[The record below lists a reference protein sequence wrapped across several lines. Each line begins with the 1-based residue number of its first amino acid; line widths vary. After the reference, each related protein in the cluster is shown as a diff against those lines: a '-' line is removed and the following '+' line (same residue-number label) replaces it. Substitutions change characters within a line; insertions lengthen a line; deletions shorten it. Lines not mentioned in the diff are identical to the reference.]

1 MLFIVLSAWTLKRRQ
16 SIGLSIL
23 SCSAR
28 SLRRGLPRFFDAA
41 VSRMSLRVDVERE
54 VRSQHELF
62 MDSFRSRDAE
72 AEFLA
77 FLQRAL
83 PFMSAVVMQ
92 ELAAGARTPA
102 AARQLQQ

>member
-1 MLFIVLSAWTLKRRQ
+1 MTT
-16 SIGLSIL
+16 
-23 SCSAR
+23 
-28 SLRRGLPRFFDAA
+28 
-41 VSRMSLRVDVERE
+41 MN
-54 VRSQHELF
+54 
-62 MDSFRSRDAE
+62 